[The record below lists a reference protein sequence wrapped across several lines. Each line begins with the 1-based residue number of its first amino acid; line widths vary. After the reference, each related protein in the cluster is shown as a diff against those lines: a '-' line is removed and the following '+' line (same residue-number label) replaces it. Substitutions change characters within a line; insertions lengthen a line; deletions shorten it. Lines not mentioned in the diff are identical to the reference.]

1 MSGIDSSGV
10 GRLRAGQASS
20 LADEVQAK
28 ADSAERLTAD
38 TFLKRLDAWAFN
50 AHFLSTLNDPSE
62 IPGRFSVAPVDGLV
76 MSYLESHVPPSN
88 RLPTGHL
95 YDIALD
101 QAFESLQSLVEGK
114 HAEKALAVI
123 ELLDRDRELRDFM
136 TTRRLEHFFS

>member
-1 MSGIDSSGV
+1 VSGFDVGLGRIRSGQISSPT
-10 GRLRAGQASS
+10 
-20 LADEVQAK
+20 DEAQAK
-28 ADSAERLTAD
+28 ADSVERLSAD

-62 IPGRFSVAPVDGLV
+62 VPGRFSVAPVDGLV

-88 RLPTGHL
+88 RLPTGHM

-114 HAEKALAVI
+114 LADKALAVI